1 MTFLALRHCE
11 EERRSNPE
19 FKLIVWTASYLAVT
33 QSASS
38 NLLCKLNLHIY
49 LIVELRHFFAF
60 SKMLIEGNDSLDA
73 LEEVVETVVFVGRV
87 DGVFTE
93 TESH

>member
-1 MTFLALRHCE
+1 MRHCE

-49 LIVELRHFFAF
+49 LTAKKTAIEMIMKVLQIILLQLLQLQLKKHKEEWATCSSVCNFLVSLRVEW
-60 SKMLIEGNDSLDA
+60 
-73 LEEVVETVVFVGRV
+73 
-87 DGVFTE
+87 
-93 TESH
+93 